1 MNEHMLSFSGIDRVQ
16 SSIMTRTTNTPH
28 RIHKRY
34 LPVQLLVTYFAQHS
48 IHAPTQRVL
57 PQSQQHQ
64 TGHIRQSHPEPT
76 LVAPILSKITPD
88 HYCKSLLHSRSHSNF
103 KKLTMYKEQDMYVL
117 RTPYCIRLMDQV
129 GPYCLFRTGTYTCGE
144 QLVSSGSKFEASS
157 TRCKVQFWQ
166 VGSQEDQVTC
176 LSSSLLRGVEYVIH
190 IHIMRKGPQLWWA
203 TLEHDQENMV
213 KRMVQLRQ

>member
-1 MNEHMLSFSGIDRVQ
+1 MIGFSGMAEEGKEEFEEVDMNEHMLSFSGIDRVW

-76 LVAPILSKITPD
+76 LVAPILKNYTG
-88 HYCKSLLHSRSHSNF
+88 SLLQIIAAQQIP
-103 KKLTMYKEQDMYVL
+103 L
-117 RTPYCIRLMDQV
+117 
-129 GPYCLFRTGTYTCGE
+129 
-144 QLVSSGSKFEASS
+144 
-157 TRCKVQFWQ
+157 
-166 VGSQEDQVTC
+166 
-176 LSSSLLRGVEYVIH
+176 
-190 IHIMRKGPQLWWA
+190 
-203 TLEHDQENMV
+203 
-213 KRMVQLRQ
+213 